1 MQKYTTLLKTI
12 CEVCTNAQKTD
23 KIDTIVTNA
32 IPYIFDFNF
41 PFYSSSET
49 ILKDWEKRFIKY
61 FYMREIGL
69 ETVNLW
75 KFELDNKLNL
85 IMPMYNKMYSKLL
98 VDFDPIITENITEIR
113 NATGAGTATTKT
125 TGTDNSTTE
134 NSGNSE
140 MTHSTLPQSS
150 LANFRDNKYLDEASK
165 NTTENSTTTNA
176 VTTGNTE
183 GETTQKDFSELT
195 IKGVRGYNPS
205 DLYSKYLEFIS
216 ALGNI
221 DQRVYD
227 DCEDLFM
234 SLF

>member
-1 MQKYTTLLKTI
+1 MQKYTTLVKTI

-32 IPYIFDFNF
+32 IPYIFDFTF
-41 PFYSSSET
+41 PFYSTSEST
-49 ILKDWEKRFIKY
+49 LKDWEKRFIKY

-98 VDFDPIITENITEIR
+98 NDFDPIITENITEIR
-113 NATGAGTATTKT
+113 NATGEGTASTKT
-125 TGTDNSTTE
+125 TGSGDSKTE
-134 NSGNSE
+134 NSGNNE

-150 LANFRDNKYLDEASK
+150 IENFRSNKYLDEATANITE
-165 NTTENSTTTNA
+165 NTTSTLTNS
-176 VTTGNTE
+176 TGNTS

-216 ALGNI
+216 TLGNI
-221 DQRVYD
+221 DQKVYD